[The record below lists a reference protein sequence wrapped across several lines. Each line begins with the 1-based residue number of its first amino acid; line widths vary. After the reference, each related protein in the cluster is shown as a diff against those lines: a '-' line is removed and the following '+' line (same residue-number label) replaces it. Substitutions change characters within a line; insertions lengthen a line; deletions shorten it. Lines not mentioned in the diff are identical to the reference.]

1 MAEKIEIKKELTQ
14 IEFQQIFTEFQESIK
29 EQKNMHDLG
38 RSFQILVKKITPAKE
53 IHLLIVVESGKTLE
67 TVTLEKNLIVD
78 ISSSNSILTKCYQ
91 TKEAL
96 FSNDIARDTHYNK
109 EIDNFLDYPLKNL
122 LVVPLFNED
131 KEILGL
137 IWAGIPQKDWN
148 QYMQSDVEYMMQFSI
163 LLNENMTAEVEEPQ
177 EEKSQVEELQKEVG
191 KESTSS
197 MVKRLKTWLFK

>member
-67 TVTLEKNLIVD
+67 TVTLEKNITID
-78 ISSSNSILTKCYQ
+78 ISSSKSILAKCHQ

-96 FSNDIARDTHYNK
+96 FSNDIARDPYYNK
-109 EIDNFLDYPLKNL
+109 EIDNFLVYPLKNL
-122 LVVPLFNED
+122 LVVPLLNED

-137 IWAGIPQKDWN
+137 IWAGIPQKNWN
-148 QYMQSDVEYMMQFSI
+148 QYMQSDIEFMVQVSV
-163 LLNENMTAEVEEPQ
+163 LNEKMIPEAEELQ
-177 EEKSQVEELQKEVG
+177 EEKIQAEELQEEADE
-191 KESTSS
+191 ESTSS
-197 MVKRLKTWLFK
+197 MVKRLKSWIFR